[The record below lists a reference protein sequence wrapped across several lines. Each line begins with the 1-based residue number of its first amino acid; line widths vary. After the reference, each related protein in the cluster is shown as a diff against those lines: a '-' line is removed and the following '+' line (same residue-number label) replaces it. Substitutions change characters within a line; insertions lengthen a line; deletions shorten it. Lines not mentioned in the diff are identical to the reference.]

1 MVPTIIS
8 PEEDFAYNA
17 LVDAYSR
24 LGIQSAMFGHVPF
37 CKPRKPPSNNK
48 FLILKMSTSACTI
61 GDAPPQE
68 GFFGPLTSFLEHLLA
83 AVAPDVTTS
92 FLWRL
97 VGRYTLVLYAR
108 RLDAAIE
115 RLTDF
120 YFPLQDQDV
129 RPAGGNGAAPAP
141 PPYVPPI
148 TSPAATPVSPP
159 V

>member
-1 MVPTIIS
+1 
-8 PEEDFAYNA
+8 
-17 LVDAYSR
+17 
-24 LGIQSAMFGHVPF
+24 
-37 CKPRKPPSNNK
+37 
-48 FLILKMSTSACTI
+48 MSTSACTI

-115 RLTDF
+115 RLTDLYALF
-120 YFPLQDQDV
+120 PALFPTLFPLATNINYSYFPLQDQDV